1 MVSIIIPVKNG
12 VEFLKESVQSVLEQT
27 YQDWEIIIG
36 VNGYPLNSDVFK
48 KAKDYHVS
56 SPLTDKIRVF
66 DLGILTD
73 DENVNGKSVALNKLL
88 EYARYDYIA
97 LLDVD
102 DIWLP
107 NKLELQMPYIYK
119 YDVIGSQCIYFGDSS
134 ITPLIPLGDITYY
147 NFVLSNPVINS
158 SAIIRK
164 SICYWNT
171 RMSVE
176 DYELWLRLKR
186 NQNTFYNCSEILVKH
201 RIHNKSA
208 FNNSPA
214 QKTDLENLIS
224 IYRGMK

>member
-1 MVSIIIPVKNG
+1 MG
-12 VEFLKESVQSVLEQT
+12 V
-27 YQDWEIIIG
+27 
-36 VNGYPLNSDVFK
+36 LNEK
-48 KAKDYHVS
+48 RCKIANEYIN
-56 SPLTDKIRVF
+56 DKIRVF

-107 NKLELQMPYIYK
+107 NKLELQMPYIDK
-119 YDVIGSQCIYFGDSS
+119 YDVIGSRCIYFGDSS
-134 ITPLIPLGDITYY
+134 ISPPIPLGDITDY
-147 NFVLSNPVINS
+147 NFVLGNPVINS

-164 SICYWNT
+164 SICYWNAT
-171 RMSVE
+171 TMVE
-176 DYELWLRLKR
+176 DYELWLRLNR
-186 NQNTFYNCSEILVKH
+186 NQKTFFNCSEILVKH

-224 IYRGMK
+224 IYRKIK

>member
-12 VEFLKESVQSVLEQT
+12 VEFLQESVQSVLEQT

-36 VNGYPLNSDVFK
+36 VNGYPFHSDVFK
-48 KAKDYHVS
+48 IANEYIN
-56 SPLTDKIRVF
+56 DKIRVF
-66 DLGILTD
+66 DLGILTKD
-73 DENVNGKSVALNKLL
+73 NETNGKSVALNKLL

-134 ITPLIPLGDITYY
+134 ISPPIPLGDITDY
-147 NFVLSNPVINS
+147 NFALGNPVINS
-158 SAIIRK
+158 SAIICK
-164 SICYWNT
+164 SICYWNA
-171 RMSVE
+171 RMSGVE
-176 DYELWLRLKR
+176 DYELWLRLNRDQK
-186 NQNTFYNCSEILVKH
+186 TFYNCSEILVKH

-224 IYRGMK
+224 IYRSMK